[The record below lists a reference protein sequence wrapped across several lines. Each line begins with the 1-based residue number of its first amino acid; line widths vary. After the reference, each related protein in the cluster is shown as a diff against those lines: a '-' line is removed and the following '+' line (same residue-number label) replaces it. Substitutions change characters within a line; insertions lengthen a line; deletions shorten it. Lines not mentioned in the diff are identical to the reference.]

1 MSIKKRYVALLVAI
15 GVAIGWVTLGGSA
28 AVMHYT
34 SSTEFCLSCH
44 SMEIPFKEYQGS
56 VHFSNAKGIR
66 AECADCHIPS
76 DPIGYLVTKVRA
88 TKDIYHEFV
97 TGKIDTPEKYEAH
110 RQELA
115 EMVWQQMRGN
125 DSATCRSCHDF
136 DAMEPFEQSH
146 EAVKMHEYAKAN
158 NQTCID
164 CHKGVAHFAP
174 EAELDSK
181 AFETLMA
188 FTEKTAADAQRVYPV
203 TAIAMGE
210 LGTINPTTALD
221 VVSTNGSE
229 RTVQINAYQMKG
241 AEQVLYMGEGQRAVV
256 ATLTEQGQQALQTQ
270 DYKTDAY
277 GNQWRAVSL
286 TAQITSPVVD
296 SLEPV
301 WSYAEQLD
309 NVYCATCHAKIPSN
323 HFTVNAWGPVAK
335 SMGER
340 TDISAENLEILTKF
354 FQHHAKD
361 VVGH

>member
-1 MSIKKRYVALLVAI
+1 MSLLPFY
-15 GVAIGWVTLGGSA
+15 GD
-28 AVMHYT
+28 
-34 SSTEFCLSCH
+34 
-44 SMEIPFKEYQGS
+44 PFKEYQGS

-76 DPIGYLVTKVRA
+76 DPIGYFVTKVRA

-188 FTEKTAADAQRVYPV
+188 FTEKRPLTRSEFTPSPRLRWVNWV
-203 TAIAMGE
+203 R
-210 LGTINPTTALD
+210 
-221 VVSTNGSE
+221 ST
-229 RTVQINAYQMKG
+229 RRLLWM
-241 AEQVLYMGEGQRAVV
+241 L
-256 ATLTEQGQQALQTQ
+256 
-270 DYKTDAY
+270 
-277 GNQWRAVSL
+277 
-286 TAQITSPVVD
+286 
-296 SLEPV
+296 
-301 WSYAEQLD
+301 
-309 NVYCATCHAKIPSN
+309 
-323 HFTVNAWGPVAK
+323 
-335 SMGER
+335 
-340 TDISAENLEILTKF
+340 
-354 FQHHAKD
+354 
-361 VVGH
+361 